1 MVDFCFFTG
10 RFMKE
15 YYVYAH
21 RKATTGEIFYIGKGT
36 GRRAWG
42 TIDRNPFWQA
52 VARKHGFTIEII
64 EDQLQEWYAYEL
76 EQTLI
81 AGYGRRNVGTG
92 ILTNIT
98 EGGKGVSGIVQSAK
112 CRKVTSERSKG
123 LSNPKADLQIYQFTN
138 IETGEI
144 FVGRRYDL
152 EQKIGKTVA
161 DLFSSDIYAV
171 NGWTEGSRNPLTS
184 KADLNVYTFVHS
196 SGETFQGIRKA
207 FTRKYGIS
215 LKALFTCS
223 PVLTVKGW
231 YLLENQKAVIEK
243 LPYYFKTVQLQHV
256 SGTKFEGPLEKFRDT
271 YGFCAGKLFHKETRH
286 RTWKG
291 WSVYLT

>member
-1 MVDFCFFTG
+1 
-10 RFMKE
+10 MKE

-21 RKATTGEIFYIGKGT
+21 RKATTGGIFYIGKGT
-36 GRRAWG
+36 GRRAWY

-52 VARKHGFTIEII
+52 VVRKHGFTVEII

-98 EGGKGVSGIVQSAK
+98 EGGKGVSGIIQSAK
-112 CRKVTSERSKG
+112 CRKVVSERSKG
-123 LSNPKADLQIYQFTN
+123 LSNPKADLKIYEFTN
-138 IETGEI
+138 IETGEV
-144 FVGRRYDL
+144 FVGHRYDL
-152 EQKIGKTVA
+152 EQKIGKTVS
-161 DLFSSDIYAV
+161 DLFSSDIYSV
-171 NGWTEGSRNPLTS
+171 NGWTEGSRNSLRS

-215 LKALFTCS
+215 TKALFTCS
-223 PVLTVKGW
+223 SVLTVKGW

-243 LPYYFKTVQLQHV
+243 LPYYFKVVQLQHT
-256 SGTKFEGPLEKFRDT
+256 SGAKFEGTLEKFREI
-271 YGFCAGKLFHKETRH
+271 YGFCVGKLFRKSLRHK
-286 RTWKG
+286 TWKG
-291 WSVYLT
+291 WAII